1 MTQVTQFEV
10 NHNQLA
16 DTQWH
21 HDKLP
26 AANELGAGQVLLK
39 VDCFSFTANN
49 ITYAVVG
56 KEMRYWEFFP
66 ASGDQGIIPVW
77 GFAEV
82 QASNCDGIAIGERL
96 YGYYPMATHLIV
108 EPTRITPTSFM
119 DGAAHRKELSTIYNQ
134 YLRTSQDA
142 LYNAETEVLQMLL
155 RPLFTT
161 SFLLDDFFAD
171 NQFFG
176 ANTVVLTS
184 ASSKTA
190 LGTAFLLHHN
200 RDQRDHNYQ
209 IVGLTS
215 ASNLAFVESL
225 GCYDKVLSYDHITA
239 LDKQQ
244 ATTMI
249 DCAGNSEVLKQ
260 VHAHLDK
267 QLVYSCLVGAAHRE
281 QRDALPKDL
290 PGAKPQWFFAPAQAE
305 KRTNEWGGRGFQTRL
320 ATVWEAFTES
330 TQSWIQVE
338 HGYGSEAVEQVYQ
351 AVLSGRFKPETG
363 YILSLWE
370 E

>member
-1 MTQVTQFEV
+1 MTQITRFEV
-10 NHNQLA
+10 DRNQLT
-16 DTQWH
+16 DTQWC
-21 HDKLP
+21 HDTLP
-26 AANELGAGQVLLK
+26 TANALGAGQVLLK

-56 KEMRYWEFFP
+56 DEVRYWEFFP
-66 ASGDQGIIPVW
+66 ASDDKGIIPVW

-82 QASNCDGIAIGERL
+82 QASNCEGVAVGERL

-119 DGAAHRKELSTIYNQ
+119 DGAAHRKELATVYNQ
-134 YLRTSQDA
+134 YLRTSQDN
-142 LYNAETEVLQMLL
+142 LYSAETEALQMLL

-176 ANTVVLTS
+176 ANTVLLTS

-200 RDQRDHNYQ
+200 RNQRDHNYQ

-215 ASNLAFVESL
+215 ASNRPFVESL
-225 GCYDKVLSYDHITA
+225 GCYDKVLSYDQVTA
-239 LDKQQ
+239 LDDQQ
-244 ATTMI
+244 ATAMI
-249 DCAGNSEVLKQ
+249 DCAGNSDVLKQ
-260 VHAHLDK
+260 VHTHLDQ
-267 QLVYSCLVGAAHRE
+267 QLAYSCLVGAAHRE

-290 PGAKPQWFFAPAQAE
+290 AGAKPLWFFAPDQAE
-305 KRTNEWGGRGFQTRL
+305 KRTQEWGGRGFQTRL
-320 ATVWEAFTES
+320 TTVWEAFIES
-330 TQSWIQVE
+330 TQNWIQVE
-338 HGYGSEAVEQVYQ
+338 QGGSPEAVERVYQ

-370 E
+370 G